1 MRSTAVKLGLVSLAG
16 AILGGIAYVLGLTD
30 QQKEIEES
38 QAEDEET
45 IGSDTN

>member
-1 MRSTAVKLGLVSLAG
+1 MRSTAVKLCLVSLAG

-30 QQKEIEES
+30 QQREVDKS
-38 QAEDEET
+38 QADDEEI